1 MNKKAVGIFIILFGL
16 LMISFIVYIL
26 FFSNLKAEFPV
37 NTVNIQP
44 EQGNENVA
52 AKIIEGKKIKVN
64 LNAFSPNEAI
74 IEEDGVIIEGDIQ
87 NSPKKNLMRIASS
100 FAERLGSYSNQ
111 SNFNNI
117 KDLDVFMSKKMQ
129 KWANDYIVQKNKEN
143 IMSEVYY
150 GIITQSTDAQVED
163 IDEDAGTASVLVKTR
178 RREFLGSKE
187 NASDVFAQNIIVD
200 YIKES
205 GIWKVNEATW
215 QVR

>member
-87 NSPKKNLMRIASS
+87 NSPKKNLMRIAS
-100 FAERLGSYSNQ
+100 
-111 SNFNNI
+111 
-117 KDLDVFMSKKMQ
+117 
-129 KWANDYIVQKNKEN
+129 
-143 IMSEVYY
+143 
-150 GIITQSTDAQVED
+150 
-163 IDEDAGTASVLVKTR
+163 
-178 RREFLGSKE
+178 LGSKE